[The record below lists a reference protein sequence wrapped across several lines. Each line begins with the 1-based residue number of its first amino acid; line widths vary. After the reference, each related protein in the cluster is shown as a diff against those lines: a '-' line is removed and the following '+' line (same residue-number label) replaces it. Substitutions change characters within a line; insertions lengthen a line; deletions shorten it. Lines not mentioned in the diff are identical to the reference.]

1 MQQED
6 GGKEVED
13 MIILEN
19 EVTPPVYAKKDYS
32 KKDYEKIQEGEAGR
46 NRNEYLDSKIIKTKS
61 VLWRKYR
68 YIIGKRTPDDKQ
80 YCEKV
85 DPLDIHSTAE
95 IRKYITAVEVFLS
108 KKEDNRSVEEQK
120 RRVLKYILCFGLGMS
135 MILWA
140 IWAGAIPFP
149 NI

>member
-6 GGKEVED
+6 GGKVVED

-46 NRNEYLDSKIIKTKS
+46 NRNEYLNTKIIKTKTG
-61 VLWRKYR
+61 LWRKDR
-68 YIIGKRTPDDKQ
+68 YIICKRTPDDKQ

-108 KKEDNRSVEEQK
+108 KKENDRLINEQQG
-120 RRVLKYILCFGLGMS
+120 RMIKYVFYFGLGAS
-135 MILWA
+135 VILWA
-140 IWAGAIPFP
+140 LYAGAISFP

>member
-1 MQQED
+1 MWKED
-6 GGKEVED
+6 GFEEVEEED

-19 EVTPPVYAKKDYS
+19 EVTPPVYGNVLCTHSNGK
-32 KKDYEKIQEGEAGR
+32 
-46 NRNEYLDSKIIKTKS
+46 NLNEHLKTISTESGIWKED
-61 VLWRKYR
+61 R
-68 YIIGKRTPDDKQ
+68 YIIGKRTEDDKQ

-108 KKEDNRSVEEQK
+108 KKEDARSANEQQG
-120 RRVLKYILCFGLGMS
+120 RMLKYMLFFGLGMS
-135 MILWA
+135 VILWA
-140 IWAGAIPFP
+140 LYAGAISFP